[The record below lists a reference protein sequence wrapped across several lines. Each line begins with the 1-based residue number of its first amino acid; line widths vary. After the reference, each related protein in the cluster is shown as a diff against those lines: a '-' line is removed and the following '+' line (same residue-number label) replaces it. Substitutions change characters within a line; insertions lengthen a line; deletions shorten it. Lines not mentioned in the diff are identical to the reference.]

1 MLKTATNNSA
11 KKAIASYYV
20 LSLLLTL
27 PLLIPLWLI
36 KGSLWVIV
44 YLLCFLIYTRIAI
57 SFAVRLT
64 VMSSLWKELDAEK
77 YAAIIN
83 AKPFRVHYSY
93 RLNLYFST
101 GDYQAAYNVISS
113 ALLPHK
119 NTLQRIYGYL
129 LLCRICF
136 ERGDYEGIKENLAEI
151 EHYLKYNPSLRLPKH
166 NKEAYEFYREFADAD
181 YASVLAI
188 LEKGIDRYSK
198 KKGYAYI
205 ALMRQYQLAV
215 TKRMM
220 GDVDEAISL
229 LENIRETAPKFVFST
244 LAQKQLDY
252 ISGTLEE
259 TTPEKLEVTEIE
271 PVKSRRKAKIILI
284 VAFCIGC
291 LLIIVGETLGQL
303 DASKQ
308 KTLGQSDAPKQENKD
323 SEYIAHLE
331 GAIEDDYEEYQILGY
346 FNIYTDYADETYSMR
361 VDSLF
366 LVESNGS
373 LDLHTPYVLNGEY
386 GNVLNVEDIQVNQLY
401 EYEIY
406 FTPKKVE
413 FVLTEKKRDIPE
425 DLLYYYEIDG
435 YYFCVMSIS
444 DME

>member
-1 MLKTATNNSA
+1 MKTTTNNSA

-20 LSLLLTL
+20 LSLLLIL
-27 PLLIPLWLI
+27 PLLIPIWLI

-57 SFAVRLT
+57 AFAVRLT
-64 VMSSLWKELDAEK
+64 VMPSLWKELDAEK

-113 ALLPHK
+113 VLLSHK

-129 LLCRICF
+129 LLCRVCF

-151 EHYLKYNPSLRLPKH
+151 DHYLKYNPSLRLPKQ

-205 ALMRQYQLAV
+205 AMMRQYQLAV

-229 LENIRETAPKFVFST
+229 LESIREKAPKLVLST
-244 LAQKQLDY
+244 LAQQQLDS
-252 ISGTLEE
+252 ISGTPEE
-259 TTPEKLEVTEIE
+259 TTPEKLEVTNFE
-271 PVKSRRKAKIILI
+271 PVKSRRRGNI
-284 VAFCIGC
+284 VVLCIGF
-291 LLIIVGETLGQL
+291 LLIIVGIILNQL
-303 DASKQ
+303 
-308 KTLGQSDAPKQENKD
+308 TAPKQENKD
-323 SEYIAHLE
+323 PEYIAN
-331 GAIEDDYEEYQILGY
+331 IEDSIKDDYEEYQILGY
-346 FNIYTDYADETYSMR
+346 FDIYTDYADETYSMR

-373 LDLHTPYVLNGEY
+373 LDLHTLYVLNGEY
-386 GNVLNVEDIQVNQLY
+386 GNVLNVEDIQVDKLY

-406 FTPKKVE
+406 FTSQKVE
-413 FVLTEKKRDIPE
+413 FVLTEKRRDIPE
-425 DLLYYYEIDG
+425 DMLYYYEIDG